1 MKVIFQTKC
10 LTLHLALLVCAV
22 TLLAGCSGGKYSSP
36 DGYNLDKPVKME
48 LGKVLNEISGLSYNT
63 DDNTLLAISD
73 SKRKVFQLS
82 INRKKLKD
90 MTGNVV
96 PPDSDIEDLVR
107 LDSVIYMLASKG
119 IIYEVPLHAQDTV
132 GVIAYPFWS
141 DAKNDFETLYYDPS
155 LNSLVMLCKT
165 CAFEK
170 AQGAHSAY
178 RFDLKTKRFDSSEL
192 YTIYDKDVARLAKDD
207 QVKFRPSAAAI
218 HPFNKRL
225 YILAS
230 ADNILL
236 IADTR
241 GQAQEVYELDPN
253 KFPQAEGIAFAPN
266 GDMYIS
272 NEAKYGNA
280 TLQIFPY
287 KAVKEK

>member
-1 MKVIFQTKC
+1 MMKDLFQTKC
-10 LTLHLALLVCAV
+10 LTLPLLLLVCTV
-22 TLLAGCSGGKYSSP
+22 TLFTGCGEKYTSP
-36 DGYNLDKPVKME
+36 EGYDLDKPVKME

-82 INRKKLKD
+82 INRRKLKD
-90 MTGNVV
+90 FTGNVV

-107 LDSVIYMLASKG
+107 LDSVIFMLASRG
-119 IIYEVPLHAQDTV
+119 IIYEVPAHAQDTTS
-132 GVIAYPFWS
+132 VIPHPFWS
-141 DAKNDFETLYYDPS
+141 NEKNDFETIYYDPTV
-155 LNSLVMLCKT
+155 NSLIMLCKT

-170 AQGAHSAY
+170 DQGTHSAF
-178 RFDLKTKRFDSSEL
+178 RFDLKTKRFDSTEF
-192 YTIYDKDVARLAKDD
+192 YTILDKDVAKLAKDN

-218 HPFNKRL
+218 HPFSKRL
-225 YILAS
+225 FILAS
-230 ADNILL
+230 ADNLL
-236 IADTR
+236 VIADSR
-241 GQAQEVYELDPN
+241 GQVQEVYHLNPDQ
-253 KFPQAEGIAFAPN
+253 FPQAEGIAFAPN

-287 KAVKEK
+287 KAEKEK